1 VTRLADLLT
10 AIELRE
16 AEALTWGAVGARW
29 TEAELLALLAEHGA
43 GPAELAA
50 LTDAALVVRTP
61 DGSGL
66 RSRSAET
73 IRLLATL
80 RQSFP
85 GRRVTEGRP
94 LVLDHRFLH
103 RPRRRPERNVDRVLL
118 LDQVSAVLGRPAQQ
132 TAGLLTPE
140 KVSGFQLRSAGAVL
154 GALQGEQSAGVMVTA
169 GTGSGKT
176 LAFYLPL
183 LSWLTDQVAG
193 TRRGETVALALYPRN
208 ELLKDQL
215 RSIVRYLRRIRAAGG
230 PAISV
235 ATWFGLTPASP
246 HYVANGWVEGWQP
259 HRRNGFLCPFLRCVD
274 CPDGDLYWSQ
284 ADLKAQRERLT
295 CANCDAE
302 IDGSTLRLTRDSAR
316 ERPAHL
322 MLSTTES
329 LNRQLAAPGS
339 LAAFGVRPATLSAV
353 LLDEVHTYQGTTGA
367 QNAILLRRLR
377 HRLGGRPLTWV
388 GLSATLHQAPEFFGR
403 LVGLP
408 PSHVAEVTPQAE
420 ELVEDGAEY
429 LLALRSDPHS
439 GAGTLSTSI
448 QTAMVLARSLDKIDD
463 DDMLAGI
470 PSSDQVFGSRLFV
483 FTDKLDSTNRLY
495 WDLLNAEGQWRPGR
509 ALSRRPLTLAHM
521 RSTEQSR
528 ARPGVMQAAA
538 DRDADGQWWWMPEL
552 LGHGVEDDESLAIG
566 RTSSQDRGVAPD
578 AQVVVATATLEVGFD
593 DDRVG
598 AVLQH
603 KAPHDAAQFLQ
614 RKGRAGRHPA
624 TRPWTVV
631 VLSDWGRDRFAWDG
645 YEALFDPELPPRNLP
660 LENLYVLR
668 IQAVYA
674 LFDWLGMELRYQ
686 DRDSVWADLSGPAE
700 LLHRNDDRQKA
711 ARVRQRGLAEL
722 LGRLLH
728 PGPERERLRRHVRD
742 ALGLHG
748 EWGDSLVDTLF
759 WEAPRPLLLAVV
771 PTIHRQLQDQWRGE
785 KPATDDRGV
794 QSRTPLRQFVPG
806 NLFDDLIVP
815 DVELRVPGA
824 SGVMTVEHLPAL
836 RTLREFCPGNVTRH
850 FGVWVDNKRHWI
862 PLPAADPAQPA
873 LRVDVRQT
881 YRGTLLDV
889 IGSRGGRVPVY
900 FPVAATLEGV
910 NDEQVRDASAVRPDW
925 EFDVAPFGQGRR
937 IDLTAR
943 TRRLISGVTAHLH
956 AHGGGV
962 RTVRFARTARGAV
975 WRPRPEPVRLEFG
988 AMSDDGWEPAAVGV
1002 DVHADALQARTRMPE
1017 RLPAITGPERAQR
1030 LRHVLTA
1037 EADLP
1042 ETMSDL
1048 DRTTLAD
1055 CVLLGVARAGISGA
1069 GVLTG
1074 PGLRDHLD
1082 AARTDLGAGSPDAT
1096 GNGEVADWDM
1106 WLGDPELLAAVEA
1119 AISEATAGA
1128 RSPAWLAWWRRRY
1141 TLSSAQLTLAALG
1154 AMCPGVD
1161 IEELMVDL
1169 DPAEDDVFWLSE
1181 RSPGGTG
1188 QVEAFHLAVA
1198 TDPDS
1203 FGRALEDALRP
1214 SATETMDAELV
1225 TLLRSGSGELD
1236 AAIAGLRGAWRLG
1249 HGAVS
1254 DARHAVDDVVSRSGL
1269 RLSGPARSVLSTR
1282 LAGPGA
1288 HPDLLETVRSWTDVR
1303 DRAELASGLA
1313 VDGRTLGGLL
1323 AHDATVDPVL
1333 RLDGEVDARR
1343 RARAVANLLWPWG
1356 DTAQADITYNPY
1368 APSLRAG
1375 FDDIRRLADLGPAR
1389 VNAAPWNDGRRAEVH
1404 QALLDEAEIVLH
1416 CGVADRRQLRAAL
1429 LDLQTTPIEVGT
1441 LLCHPVVVGAVAGS
1455 DEFSARV
1462 LLREAR

>member
-1 VTRLADLLT
+1 MTRLADLLT

-16 AEALTWGAVGARW
+16 AELLTWGAVGAWW

-43 GPAELAA
+43 GRADLAA
-50 LTDAALVVRTP
+50 LTEAALVVRTP
-61 DGSGL
+61 DGAGF

-85 GRRVTEGRP
+85 SRRVTEGRP

-103 RPRRRPERNVDRVLL
+103 RPRRRPERNLDRGLL
-118 LDQVSAVLGRPAQQ
+118 LDQVSAALGRSAQQ
-132 TAGLLTPE
+132 TASLLAPE
-140 KVSGFQLRSAGAVL
+140 TVSGFQLRSASAVL
-154 GALQGEQSAGVMVTA
+154 GALRGGQSAGVMITA

-183 LSWLTDQVAG
+183 LSWLTDQMAG
-193 TRRGETVALALYPRN
+193 TRHGETVALALYPRN

-215 RSIVRYLRRIRAAGG
+215 RTIVRYLRRIRAAGG
-230 PAISV
+230 PAISI
-235 ATWFGLTPASP
+235 ATWFGLTPSSS

-259 HRRNGFLCPFLRCVD
+259 DRRNGFLCPFLRCVD
-274 CPDGDLYWSQ
+274 CPDGDLYWSGP
-284 ADLKAQRERLT
+284 DLKAQRERLT
-295 CANCDAE
+295 CANCGTE
-302 IDGSTLRLTRDSAR
+302 IDDGTLRLTRDSAR

-339 LAAFGVRPATLSAV
+339 LAAFGVHPATLSAV

-367 QNAILLRRLR
+367 QNAILLRRLK

-388 GLSATLHQAPEFFGR
+388 GLSATLHQAPEFFAR

-408 PSHVAEVTPQAE
+408 PGHALEVTPQAE

-448 QTAMVLARSLDKIDD
+448 QTAMVLARSLDKVDD
-463 DDMLAGI
+463 DDLFSEI
-470 PSSDQVFGSRLFV
+470 PSSNRAFGSRLFV

-495 WDLLNAEGQWRPGR
+495 WDLLDAEGLRWPGV
-509 ALSRRPLTLAHM
+509 ALQRRPLTLAHL
-521 RSTEQSR
+521 RSAEQSR
-528 ARPGVMQAAA
+528 LRPGAAQAAA
-538 DRDADGQWWWMPEL
+538 DRDADGQWWWMPEY
-552 LGHGVEDDESLAIG
+552 LGHGIEDDQPLIID
-566 RTSSQDRGVAPD
+566 RTSSQDRGVAAN

-674 LFDWLGMELRYQ
+674 LLDWLGIELRYRG
-686 DRDSVWADLSGPAE
+686 RDSVWADLCGPAE
-700 LLHRNDDRQKA
+700 LLHQNADRQKA
-711 ARVRQRGLAEL
+711 ARARQLLLAEL
-722 LGRLLH
+722 LGGLMH

-742 ALGLHG
+742 ALSLEG

-785 KPATDDRGV
+785 EPADDDRGIR
-794 QSRTPLRQFVPG
+794 SRTPLRQFVPG
-806 NLFDDLIVP
+806 NLFEDLIVP
-815 DVELRVPGA
+815 DVELRLPGA
-824 SGVMTVEHLPAL
+824 SNVIMVEHLPAL

-850 FGVWVDNKRHWI
+850 FGIWAANKRHWI
-862 PLPAADPAQPA
+862 PLPEADPTQLE

-881 YRGTLLDV
+881 YRGTLIDV
-889 IGSRGGRVPVY
+889 IGSGDRRVPVY
-900 FPVAATLEGV
+900 SPVAATLEGV
-910 NDEQVRDASAVRPDW
+910 NDEQVRDASTVRPDW
-925 EFDVAPFGQGRR
+925 EFEVTPFGQGKQ

-943 TRRLISGVTAHLH
+943 TQRLIAGMTAHLH

-962 RTVRFARTARGAV
+962 RTVRFARTAHGTI
-975 WRPRPEPVRLEFG
+975 WRPRPEPVRLKFG
-988 AMSDDGWEPAAVGV
+988 AMSGELWEPAALGV
-1002 DVHADALQARTRMPE
+1002 DVHADALQGRTRMPD
-1017 RLPAITGPERAQR
+1017 RLPAITGLERAQR
-1030 LRHVLTA
+1030 LRQVLTA
-1037 EADLP
+1037 EASLP

-1048 DRTTLAD
+1048 DRTTLAG
-1055 CVLLGVARAGISGA
+1055 CVLLGVARAGMYGA
-1069 GVLTG
+1069 GPLTG

-1082 AARTDLGAGSPDAT
+1082 MARADLGVGSREST
-1096 GNGEVADWDM
+1096 GDGEVEDWEG
-1106 WLGDPELLAAVEA
+1106 WLRDLGLLAAVEA
-1119 AISEATAGA
+1119 AINEVTARD
-1128 RSPAWLAWWRRRY
+1128 RSPAWIAWWRHRY

-1154 AMCPGVD
+1154 AMCPGLD

-1169 DPAEDDVFWLSE
+1169 DPSEDDVFWLSE

-1188 QVEAFHLAVA
+1188 QVEAFHLAA
-1198 TDPDS
+1198 TTDPDS

-1214 SATETMDAELV
+1214 SETETMDAELV
-1225 TLLRSGSGELD
+1225 TLLRFGSGELD
-1236 AAIAGLRGAWRLG
+1236 AALHELRGAWRLG
-1249 HGAVS
+1249 HSAVAGAS
-1254 DARHAVDDVVSRSGL
+1254 HAVDGVVSRIGL
-1269 RLSGPARSVLSTR
+1269 RLGGPARSVLSTR

-1288 HPDLLETVRSWTDVR
+1288 HPDLLETVRSWVDLR
-1303 DRAELASGLA
+1303 DRADQASGLA

-1323 AHDATVDPVL
+1323 AHEIAIDPVL
-1333 RLDGEVDARR
+1333 RLDGQVDSRR
-1343 RARAVANLLWPWG
+1343 RARAVANLLWPWA

-1368 APSLRAG
+1368 APSLRVD
-1375 FDDIRRLADLGPAR
+1375 FDDIRRLAHLGPVR
-1389 VNAAPWNDGRRAEVH
+1389 VEAAPWNDDRRAEIH
-1404 QALLDEAEIVLH
+1404 QALLDEAEIVLR
-1416 CGVADRRQLRAAL
+1416 CVVTDRRELRAAL
-1429 LDLQTTPIEVGT
+1429 LDLQTTPVEVGT
-1441 LLCHPVVVGAVAGS
+1441 LLCHPVVVGVTAGP
-1455 DEFSARV
+1455 DEVSARL
-1462 LLREAR
+1462 LLREAQ